1 MFYKRRNISLLLL
14 VIYVIF
20 FFGCVNEVPMAYK
33 STTYK
38 KVCVKYLGGED
49 SSVALL
55 QLSDEKNVL
64 IDGGGYEATRTKIA
78 KILDDASATK
88 IDYLFLNVPLDKG
101 VENALKLSETYE
113 ISVVYELNM
122 KEGNVFKKYNQL
134 LSLPNTKKESAV
146 IGEVINGEDYFIAVL
161 SPDSLFK
168 ESVYTSEEVA
178 KVSPVIYF
186 EYGGVRFLFL
196 GESDNASQ
204 TRLLENYR
212 SGVMKVFF
220 EKYGREVV
228 LENIDYLHVSC
239 GSAKTIN
246 EDLLEILK
254 SKNAVI
260 TSSYNSYEQNLSTA
274 LVSKLYESSEN
285 IKIWQCALQD
295 LTVTID
301 ENAEVTTLFE

>member
-14 VIYVIF
+14 VVYVIF
-20 FFGCVNEVPMAYK
+20 FFGCVSETPL
-33 STTYK
+33 TYK

-49 SSVALL
+49 SSVAYL
-55 QLSDEKNVL
+55 QLPDGKIVL
-64 IDGGGYEATRTKIA
+64 IDGGGYEATRTKITES
-78 KILDDASATK
+78 LDSVSASE
-88 IDYLFLNVPLDKG
+88 IDYLFLNVPLDRG
-101 VENALKLSETYE
+101 VENALKLSETYG

-122 KEGNVFKKYNQL
+122 KETNVFKKYNQL
-134 LSLPNTKKESAV
+134 LSLPNTKKGSAV
-146 IGEVINGEDYFIAVL
+146 IGEAIDGEDYFIAVL

-168 ESVYTSEEVA
+168 ESVYTSEDVA
-178 KVSPVIYF
+178 KISPVIYF

-196 GESDNASQ
+196 GESDNYSQ
-204 TRLLENYR
+204 TRLVENYK
-212 SGVMKVFF
+212 SGVMNVFF
-220 EKYGREVV
+220 ERYGRKVV
-228 LENIDYLHVSC
+228 LENIDYLHLSC

-254 SKNAVI
+254 GKNAVI
-260 TSSYNSYEQNLSTA
+260 TSSYNSYEQNLSTT

-295 LTVTID
+295 LTVTIN